1 MIFPEVLRK
10 GDLIGVTATSGGISK
25 EKDILKI
32 ENAIK
37 NLDAL
42 GYKVIETPNVRME
55 EKKFVSSSGEERAK
69 EFFELYSN
77 DEIKYIVAASGG
89 EFLMEMLPYLDR
101 YSLKEK
107 KPKWV
112 QGFSDT
118 SLLLFYLTTKYNIAT
133 VHGTNFGGY
142 GRKEIHF
149 SYMNSIK
156 AISSNDDFLQES
168 YEMYEA
174 TPIYWQEG
182 MEFELPRPDTKVI
195 YKNLYGEDAVSFSGR
210 LIGGCADVLR
220 TIIGTPYDYVKT
232 FCSGF
237 KSGMIWYLEN
247 CEMSVADF
255 YRTLWQM
262 REAGWFKNANGIL
275 IGRTRA
281 NESMKD
287 FSYEDV
293 LHFAFDGLNV
303 PVIYDVDFGHVELQ
317 WTMIN
322 GAFAEFEYANE
333 KGKLNTKFM

>member
-1 MIFPEVLRK
+1 MIFPEPLRK
-10 GDLIGVTATSGGISK
+10 GDIIGVTATSGGISK
-25 EKDILKI
+25 EKDIQKV
-32 ENAIK
+32 ENGIK
-37 NLDAL
+37 NLGDL

-77 DEIKYIVAASGG
+77 DDVKYIVSASGG
-89 EFLMEMLPYLDR
+89 EFLMEMLPYLDS

-149 SYMNSIK
+149 SYMNSINM
-156 AISSNDDFLQES
+156 ISSKAESVQES
-168 YEMYEA
+168 FEKYEA
-174 TPIYWQEG
+174 EPIYWQDG

-195 YKNLYGEDAVSFSGR
+195 YKNLYGDDAVSFSGR

-220 TIIGTPYDYVKT
+220 SIIGTPYDYVNT

-237 KSGMIWYLEN
+237 DSGMIWYLEN

-281 NESMKD
+281 KESMKD

-293 LHFAFDGLNV
+293 LHSAFDVLSI
-303 PVIYDVDFGHVELQ
+303 PVIYDVDVGHVELQ

-322 GAFAEFEYANE
+322 GAFANFEYAKE
-333 KGKLNTKFM
+333 KGKIKIKKE